1 MNFFFSGNS
10 INRKFSNSL
19 FVIAL
24 FPFLSTIFSACRS
37 NNVKVDNELKQHFNK
52 YGAVGCFGMFDNS
65 RGKYTVYNIERFRER
80 YSPASTFKIANALIA
95 MQSGKVRD
103 DSVIIQWDGV
113 QRANEAW
120 NRDMS
125 LYQAFRVSAVPAFQQ
140 IAKLIGRDTMQ
151 FWLDSLKY
159 GNMKIGPAVDSFWL
173 DQSLQ
178 ISADEQLGLVKK
190 LYFKQLPFRASVQES
205 VKKMMIQENNSAYQ
219 LAFKTG
225 WGTTPSGKPLAWVVG
240 WMEEN
245 RHTYPFVLNFE
256 VDASKESEIP
266 EIRKQLLKDIL
277 IDLGFY
283 KGRM

>member
-1 MNFFFSGNS
+1 MNFLSSGTSHNRS
-10 INRKFSNSL
+10 SYRKFSAVAMFL
-19 FVIAL
+19 FAAV
-24 FPFLSTIFSACRS
+24 IFSACRS
-37 NNVKVDNELKQHFNK
+37 NNVKVDNGLKKHFDK

-80 YSPASTFKIANALIA
+80 YTPASTFKIANALIA

-113 QRANEAW
+113 KRENEAW
-120 NRDMS
+120 NRDLS
-125 LYQAFRVSAVPAFQQ
+125 LYQAFRVSSVPAFQQ
-140 IAKLIGRDTMQ
+140 IAKLIGRDTMR

-159 GNMKIGPAVDSFWL
+159 GNMKIGPAIDSFWL

-178 ISADEQLGLVKK
+178 ISPDEQLGLVKR

-225 WGTTPSGKPLAWVVG
+225 WGTSASGKPLGWVVG

-245 RHTYPFVLNFE
+245 RHIYPFVLNFE
-256 VDASKESEIP
+256 IDASKENELP

-277 IDLGFY
+277 TDLGFY